1 MKPFVFSTTK
11 SIICE
16 TGAIKRIADI
26 CETLEISKPL
36 VVTDKGIVDIGL
48 IQPLDSAFKKAGKA
62 YLCFDRDGLVNLAG
76 GKATVKAIP
85 NAKLKIYPGM
95 GHDFPVELIPN
106 IVDDIVAHV
115 NKNNGE
121 RA

>member
-1 MKPFVFSTTK
+1 M
-11 SIICE
+11 IHGDC
-16 TGAIKRIADI
+16 
-26 CETLEISKPL
+26 
-36 VVTDKGIVDIGL
+36 
-48 IQPLDSAFKKAGKA
+48 
-62 YLCFDRDGLVNLAG
+62 DGLVKVAG
-76 GKATVKAIP
+76 GKATADAIP

-95 GHDFPVELIPN
+95 GHDFTVELIPN

>member
-48 IQPLDSAFKKAGKA
+48 IQPLDIAFKKAGKE
-62 YLCFDRDGLVNLAG
+62 YVCLIKWWL
-76 GKATVKAIP
+76 TH
-85 NAKLKIYPGM
+85 LKISCCLP
-95 GHDFPVELIPN
+95 
-106 IVDDIVAHV
+106 
-115 NKNNGE
+115 
-121 RA
+121 

>member
-11 SIICE
+11 SIISE
-16 TGAIKRIADI
+16 IGAVERISDI
-26 CETLEISKPL
+26 CSTLDISKPL
-36 VVTDKGIVDIGL
+36 IITDQGIADVGL
-48 IQPLDSAFKKAGKA
+48 IQPLDAAFKKAGKA

-76 GKATVKAIP
+76 GKATVKTIP

-106 IVDDIVAHV
+106 IVDDIVVHV
-115 NKNNGE
+115 NTNNGE
-121 RA
+121 RT